1 MSRLHRTAPLTLSL
15 ALTLGLMG
23 TALPAATA
31 ADGITVRDFAL
42 EERLISPV
50 NTVRMTNST
59 YEGTPS
65 SIVFVVDNPGDAT
78 SATVNITDSTSGRAV
93 ISTTTVNLAAGPNT
107 VELPWESDGYGWTS
121 RTKPARERTFQVR
134 VTAADGATADGALT
148 LTVKPRPV
156 VTLHGL
162 ASDASTWSDY
172 NGWTTGIHPAWRTY
186 AVGDGAYPGTMDT
199 GSFNPL
205 YTPKTVK
212 ENAEQAWTY
221 IDALRKD
228 LNAWEVDVV
237 GHSMGGIITRQML
250 FDRGWEAQG
259 AIRQVIMLGTPN
271 GGSFCANILPI
282 PSNWPLLTSVMTGF
296 NVLRPRYPGVSSTLY
311 YSSPVPSPCSS
322 LINGLD
328 GIQFSDPVVQPWS
341 ATAVHVDRFIGEIFG
356 TFHTSMTTSRGL
368 FDEVVAPALALAPG
382 DSPPR
387 SRAGG
392 RVVPQVDAE
401 HQMSELGVLRPGE
414 DVSVRFEVRAG
425 ETALVAAASDG
436 SMHLEVVDE
445 SGEAT
450 SLVSLEGDRRMS
462 AALLDPRDVDRT
474 FILRG
479 TVDAATAYSVGLG
492 GSDVK
497 VNARVAES
505 AKGDKLHIRVG
516 GSEAD
521 LVESIVAVVNDL
533 GDGREKVRVPD
544 SQFAGTDDRYSVRLP
559 DEGRAET
566 IPDCRGCTPYGDT
579 VIIKV
584 VVTLADGRERI
595 VVEGV
600 DGIG

>member
-1 MSRLHRTAPLTLSL
+1 
-15 ALTLGLMG
+15 
-23 TALPAATA
+23 
-31 ADGITVRDFAL
+31 
-42 EERLISPV
+42 
-50 NTVRMTNST
+50 
-59 YEGTPS
+59 
-65 SIVFVVDNPGDAT
+65 
-78 SATVNITDSTSGRAV
+78 
-93 ISTTTVNLAAGPNT
+93 
-107 VELPWESDGYGWTS
+107 
-121 RTKPARERTFQVR
+121 
-134 VTAADGATADGALT
+134 
-148 LTVKPRPV
+148 
-156 VTLHGL
+156 
-162 ASDASTWSDY
+162 
-172 NGWTTGIHPAWRTY
+172 
-186 AVGDGAYPGTMDT
+186 MDT

-259 AIRQVIMLGTPN
+259 AIRQVVMLGTPN

-282 PSNWPLLTSVMTGF
+282 PSNYPLFTSVMTGF

-322 LINGLD
+322 LLNGLD
-328 GIQFSDPVVQPWS
+328 GIEFSDPVVQPWS

-401 HQMSELGVLRPGE
+401 HQMSEMGVLRPGE

-425 ETALVAAASDG
+425 ESALVAAASDG
-436 SMHLEVVDE
+436 SVRLKVVDE

-450 SLVSLEGDRRMS
+450 SLVHLEGESRMS
-462 AALLDPRDVDRT
+462 ATLLDPRDVDRT

-497 VNARVAES
+497 VNTRVAAG
-505 AKGDKLHIRVG
+505 AKGDTLRIRVG
-516 GSEAD
+516 GSQAD
-521 LVESIVAVVNDL
+521 LVESIVAVVEDL
-533 GDGREKVRVPD
+533 GGGREKIRIPE
-544 SQFAGTDDRYSVRLP
+544 SQLTGTGDRYSVRLP
-559 DEGRAET
+559 DAGRSTAAT
-566 IPDCRGCTPYGDT
+566 DCRGCASFGDT

-584 VVTLADGRERI
+584 VVTLADGRERTI
-595 VVEGV
+595 VEGV

>member
-1 MSRLHRTAPLTLSL
+1 MR
-15 ALTLGLMG
+15 GL
-23 TALPAATA
+23 
-31 ADGITVRDFAL
+31 AL
-42 EERLISPV
+42 EERLIKPI
-50 NTVRMTNST
+50 NTVRTTTST

-65 SIVFVVDNPGDAT
+65 SFVFVVDNPGDAT
-78 SATVNITDSTSGRAV
+78 SVTVDITDSASGRAV
-93 ISTTTVNLAAGPNT
+93 ISTATVYLASGPT
-107 VELPWESDGYGWTS
+107 AVELPWESDGYGWRS
-121 RTKPARERTFQVR
+121 RTKPASERTFQVR
-134 VTAADGATADGALT
+134 VTAADGATSDGALT

-259 AIRQVIMLGTPN
+259 AIRQVVMLGTPN

-282 PSNWPLLTSVMTGF
+282 PSNYPLFTSVMTGF

-322 LINGLD
+322 LLNGLD
-328 GIQFSDPVVQPWS
+328 GIEFSDPVVQPWS

-401 HQMSELGVLRPGE
+401 HQMSEMGVLRPGE

-425 ETALVAAASDG
+425 ESALVAAASDG
-436 SMHLEVVDE
+436 SVRLKVVDE

-450 SLVSLEGDRRMS
+450 SLVHLEGESRMS
-462 AALLDPRDVDRT
+462 ATLLDPRDVDRT

-497 VNARVAES
+497 VNTRVAAG
-505 AKGDKLHIRVG
+505 AKGDTLRIRVG
-516 GSEAD
+516 GSQAD
-521 LVESIVAVVNDL
+521 LVESIVAVVEDL
-533 GDGREKVRVPD
+533 GGGREKIRIPE
-544 SQFAGTDDRYSVRLP
+544 SQLTGTGDRYSVRLP
-559 DEGRAET
+559 DAGRSTAAT
-566 IPDCRGCTPYGDT
+566 DCRGCASFGDT

-584 VVTLADGRERI
+584 VVTLADGRERTI
-595 VVEGV
+595 VEGV